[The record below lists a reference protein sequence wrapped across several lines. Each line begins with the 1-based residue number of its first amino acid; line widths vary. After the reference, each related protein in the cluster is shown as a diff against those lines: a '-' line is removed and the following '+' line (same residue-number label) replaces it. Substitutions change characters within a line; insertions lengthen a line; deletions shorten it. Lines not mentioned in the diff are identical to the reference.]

1 MTITGQMDVLTVSDL
16 NSRAKKLLESNFSP
30 VWIEGEISNF
40 THHGSGHMYFA
51 LKDSKAQLG
60 AVMFDASNRALSFT
74 PADGL
79 KVLARG
85 TLTLY
90 EARGQ
95 YQIVIQNLYPAGQGK
110 LWLELEALKAKLSA
124 DGLFDQAQKQQLPQF
139 PRRIGLITSATG
151 AAVQDVI
158 NVIGRRAPQVT
169 LVVRPTL
176 MQGSVAAADIVLAL
190 AELHGLGD
198 LDLIII
204 ARGGGSLEDLWPFN
218 EEPVARAVHAAQL
231 PIISAVGHETDTTIC
246 DLVAD
251 LRAPTPSAAA
261 ELAVPETL
269 AYLQYLDETVEQM
282 KRLVTQ
288 RLARMQSNLD
298 QLAERY
304 AFRQPVELV
313 RAGHEHLQQN
323 IKVLQ
328 TLMRSSLDRNSYAL
342 ELLSAQLQTLNPESI
357 LRRGYAIVQDGLT
370 GSIITDSKLLEQE
383 QLLKIRLHKGSAKA
397 IVAEISKAD

>member
-1 MTITGQMDVLTVSDL
+1 MTTTGLMDVLTVSDL

-51 LKDSKAQLG
+51 LKDSRAQVG
-60 AVMFDASNRALSFT
+60 AVMFAASNRALSFT

-79 KVLARG
+79 KVMARG

-95 YQIVIQNLYPAGQGK
+95 YQIIIQNLYPAGQGK
-110 LWLELEALKAKLSA
+110 LWLELEALKTKLRA
-124 DGLFDQAQKQQLPQF
+124 EGLFDDDRKQRVPAF
-139 PRRIGLITSATG
+139 PRRIGLITSASG

-158 NVIGRRAPQVT
+158 NVIGRRAQQVT

-176 MQGSVAAADIVLAL
+176 MQGSAAAADIVLAL
-190 AELHGLGD
+190 AELEGLGE

-204 ARGGGSLEDLWPFN
+204 ARGGGSLEDLWPCN
-218 EEPVARAVHAAQL
+218 EEPVAWAVFAARL
-231 PIISAVGHETDTTIC
+231 PSISAVGHETDTTIC

-251 LRAPTPSAAA
+251 LRAATPSAAA

-269 AYLQYLDETVEQM
+269 AYLQYLDEAVEQM
-282 KRLVTQ
+282 RRLVTQ
-288 RLARMQSNLD
+288 RLTRMQTNLD

-304 AFRQPVELV
+304 AFRQPIELV
-313 RAGHEHLQQN
+313 KTGHERLEQIN
-323 IKVLQ
+323 KVLQ
-328 TLMRSSLDRNSYAL
+328 TLIRSSLDRNSYAM
-342 ELLSAQLQTLNPESI
+342 ELLSAQLQTLNPESV
-357 LRRGYAIVQDGLT
+357 LQRGYAIVQDGLT
-370 GSIITDSKLLEQE
+370 GSLITDSQLLEQD

-397 IVAEISKAD
+397 TVVEISKQG